1 MSEKLMEIKLGTYE
15 KSEIKRVAKEFN
27 ISASGLELAYKM
39 VMKCNFDQDIRDIA
53 NENENELRETYGE
66 YGQEKNYE

>member
-1 MSEKLMEIKLGTYE
+1 MSEKLMEITLGEYE
-15 KSEIKRVAKEFN
+15 KTAIDKVAKELN

-66 YGQEKNYE
+66 YGKEKNYE